1 VEIVFTCAATIH
13 LLGTCI
19 GASSQEELKRKG
31 TFRGAS
37 SSPESM
43 PPPPDAAD
51 PFTRMEETRLNLLQ
65 YRADHN
71 ESLTEAELMELA
83 QLKRRYHVFIEEGE
97 RRLREGIPEASRRQV
112 RATTPVS
119 GTESDDG
126 SMAAAFARAG
136 RAAYFWGSLVATA
149 VPGYVGRVAGVTT
162 DFLHWNWVADRIILG
177 AIPVV
182 TQVGSSGNHLLQLKE
197 QLNMRGETLGLVVAC
212 LEEEE
217 LDGYGM
223 NVIQFAKEG
232 DWRQTINPGVE
243 FVHLPMADTTASTPL
258 PAVAKTVMKME
269 NCIKQRQQTV
279 YVHCKAG
286 KGRSWMVVMCYLT
299 TCGGMAF
306 AEAAE
311 AIQEKRVQVN
321 PSPAQKQFAE
331 QFPFRFAQWRSL
343 HDK

>member
-1 VEIVFTCAATIH
+1 MQ
-13 LLGTCI
+13 
-19 GASSQEELKRKG
+19 SSQEE
-31 TFRGAS
+31 A
-37 SSPESM
+37 E
-43 PPPPDAAD
+43 
-51 PFTRMEETRLNLLQ
+51 PFTREEETRLNQLQ
-65 YRADHN
+65 YRVEHN
-71 ESLTEAELMELA
+71 NSLTEDESLELA
-83 QLKRRYHVFIEEGE
+83 RLKRRYHTFIEEGE
-97 RRLREGIPEASRRQV
+97 RRLREGAPQPRQTSSTST
-112 RATTPVS
+112 ATTQ
-119 GTESDDG
+119 SDG
-126 SMAAAFARAG
+126 EEGAMSTAFARAG

-149 VPGYVGRVAGVTT
+149 VPGYVGRMTGVTS
-162 DFLHWNWVADRIILG
+162 DFLHWNWITQNVILG

-197 QLNMRGETLGLVVAC
+197 QLEQRHETLGLVVAC

-223 NVIQFAKEG
+223 NVIQFAKEA
-232 DWRQTINPGVE
+232 DWRRTIQPDIE
-243 FVHLPMADTTASTPL
+243 FVHLPMADTTAGTPL
-258 PAVAKTVMKME
+258 PAVAKAVMRME
-269 NCIKQRQQTV
+269 ECIKRRHQSV

-331 QFPFRFAQWRSL
+331 QFPFRFAHWKSL
-343 HDK
+343 YDK